1 MDQQLGDL
9 FRGAGYKK
17 LHTEAAAVSA
27 YFLAETGYVNVV
39 MLYDADL
46 IEGADASY
54 YREQAQRI
62 TWRFHDAGQA
72 EVHLLTLLLTS
83 DLQKGR
89 ELVKDDSHAWIIDK
103 RQRALEIP
111 PDAPE
116 NFYGIRG
123 GIEMVLSR
131 PETVNSYP
139 ETPLEYDANGRRCIR
154 SINQRPLV
162 NHGLLI
168 LNLMGY
174 ALCILFVSAMYEW
187 GDLRYIRVRD
197 FGEWYRIFT
206 SMFLHADVQHLAGNM
221 MMLLFLGDILER
233 ALGHIRYFL
242 LYMAGGVLSAFV
254 SMYAA
259 FLTNDPIG
267 SVGASGAIFAVC
279 GGILWV
285 LLRNHGK
292 LEMLTTKKTLFL
304 IAYSLYFGFTSKNV
318 DNAAHVGGAV
328 AGFLLAI
335 LLYHKKRSGKNK
347 REGEGIGS

>member
-9 FRGAGYKK
+9 FRGAGFKK
-17 LHTEAAAVSA
+17 LHTDAVAVSA
-27 YFLAETGYVNVV
+27 YFFAETGYVNVI

-46 IEGADASY
+46 IEGADAGY
-54 YREQAQRI
+54 YREQAERI

-72 EVHLLTLLLTS
+72 EVHLLTLLMTT
-83 DLQKGR
+83 DIQKGR
-89 ELVKDDSHAWIIDK
+89 ELAAGDGHVWIIDK
-103 RQRALEIP
+103 SERTLQIP
-111 PDAPE
+111 SDGPE

-123 GIEMVLSR
+123 EIEAALAW

-139 ETPLEYDANGRRCIR
+139 EAPLEYDANGRRCIR
-154 SINQRPLV
+154 SVMQRPLV

-233 ALGHIRYFL
+233 ALGHIRYLL
-242 LYMAGGVLSAFV
+242 LYVAGGVLAAFV

-259 FLTNDPIG
+259 YLMQDPIG

-292 LEMLTTKKTLFL
+292 LEMLTTKKILFL

-318 DNAAHVGGAV
+318 DNAAHVGGAL
-328 AGFLLAI
+328 AGFVLAI
-335 LLYHKKRSGKNK
+335 LLYHKRKHHKTNQK
-347 REGEGIGS
+347 GEGTGL